1 MRAAVLREF
10 NVPFSV
16 EEVTFLEAT
25 PGRVLVR
32 TGASPFCSTDVTNWR
47 GELGKVPPTILGHAS
62 MGVVEE
68 VGAGVEHVRVGQR
81 VVVPGTPECGVCFFC
96 ARGRPDQCSELFDR
110 PGVSAT
116 SDGYLQVATGAD
128 GARIKAAGLVGGY
141 AEMLNVHAT
150 QVFPLDTDLP
160 DAVVSMLGCGV
171 TTGFGAIVNA
181 AHVAPGD
188 TVAVVGL
195 GHLGLWAVQAAKL
208 AGASAV
214 IGIDPIASRRELA
227 GALGATHV
235 LDPRDDARARVLA
248 LTSGHGA
255 DHVIEA
261 AGPPEAVPEAFGYSR
276 RAGTVVLMGVKK
288 AGSAVTLSQAAV
300 SVEGR
305 TIVGVQNGNVRMR
318 RDLPL
323 CVSLLESGALRAD
336 PVVTTLYPLDGM
348 DAALAASRDHTD
360 VCGIIVPSLP
370 PAAG

>member
-10 NVPFSV
+10 NAPFSI
-16 EEVTFLEAT
+16 EEVTFLDAA

-47 GELGKVPPTILGHAS
+47 GELGKVPPAILGHAS
-62 MGVVEE
+62 MGVVED
-68 VGAGVEHVRVGQR
+68 VGAGVEGIRVGQR

-96 ARGRPDQCSELFDR
+96 SRGRPDQCSELFDR

-128 GARIKAAGLVGGY
+128 GAAIKAAGLVGGY
-141 AEMLNVHAT
+141 AEMMNVHAT
-150 QVFPLDTDLP
+150 QVFPIDSDLP
-160 DAVVSMLGCGV
+160 DEHIAMLGCGV
-171 TTGFGAIVNA
+171 TTGFGAVVNA
-181 AHVAPGD
+181 ARVAPGD

-195 GHLGLWAVQAAKL
+195 GHVGLWAVQAARL
-208 AGASAV
+208 AGASTI

-227 GALGATHV
+227 GQLGATHV
-235 LDPRDDARARVLA
+235 LDPGVAARAVVLS
-248 LTSGHGA
+248 LTGGHGA

-288 AGSAVTLSQAAV
+288 AGSTVTLSQAAV

-305 TIVGVQNGNVRMR
+305 TIIGVQNGNARMR

-323 CVSLLESGALRAD
+323 LVSLLESGRLVAE
-336 PVVTTLYPLDGM
+336 PIVTTRYPLEGM

-360 VCGIIVPSLP
+360 VCGLIVPALS
-370 PAAG
+370 GRGE